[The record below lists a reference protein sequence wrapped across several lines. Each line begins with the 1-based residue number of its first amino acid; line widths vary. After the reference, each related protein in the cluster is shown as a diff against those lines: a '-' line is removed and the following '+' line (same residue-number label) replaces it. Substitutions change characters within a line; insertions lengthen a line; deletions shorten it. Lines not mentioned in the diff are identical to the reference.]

1 MFGRTIVSKSRINV
15 LALSG
20 GAAIIGK
27 YKLTSNLTL
36 CNSLSSVPASTGIT
50 LYEYKICPFCNKVK
64 AYLDFLELDYKSV
77 EVNPLTKSEIKFQ
90 NEFKKVP
97 VAILNGMALGES
109 ADIIS
114 KITEKIAAGEF
125 IVQKPDS
132 GFYPADTQEWSDWA
146 DKKLAVML
154 YPNITRTM
162 SESWECFG
170 YIDNVETWNM
180 PLRIATKSLGSFA
193 MSFANGKIKKKYGI
207 VDERQELK
215 TCLLVWTDALKGK
228 KFLHGDTITMPDILV
243 FGVLRAIEGLQ
254 TFTFIMEENKELNDW
269 YERDKVKIP
278 HKK

>member
-1 MFGRTIVSKSRINV
+1 MIGRSIVSKSRLNV

-20 GAAIIGK
+20 SAAIIGK
-27 YKLTSNLTL
+27 YKMTSNLTL
-36 CNSLSSVPASTGIT
+36 CSSLSSAPAAASIT

-90 NEFKKVP
+90 KEFTKVP
-97 VAILNGMALGES
+97 VAILNGMTMGES
-109 ADIIS
+109 ADIIT

-125 IVQKPDS
+125 IVQKPES
-132 GFYPADTQEWSDWA
+132 GFYPSDTQEWSEWA

-170 YIDNVETWNM
+170 YIDNVETWNL

-215 TCLLVWTDALKGK
+215 TCLLVWTDALNGK
-228 KFLHGDTITMPDILV
+228 NFLHGDTITMPDILV

-254 TFTFIMEENKELNDW
+254 TFNFIMEENKQLCAW
-269 YERDKVKIP
+269 YDRVKVKIP